1 MTHFG
6 FSPIKCQP
14 LKNQKIIFYS
24 LNTVSQNVW
33 VLYTVQNNAKI
44 FVQIFVKSIRNLF
57 RFMTFFRKSCWD
69 SRFSKVCWE
78 KRCHKADEI
87 LDKDVQ
93 KEFLTA
99 KSFFRLKE
107 NLMGCFFN
115 HLRQQAREWSWI
127 PDPHSGTWLCPNKIN
142 PHQIPFNAL
151 IVGPTNSGKRNTWL
165 IFWAV
170 NSEENTIMWFFS
182 VQHSHST
189 RRTKVSPRKT

>member
-14 LKNQKIIFYS
+14 LKNQKILFYS

-33 VLYTVQNNAKI
+33 VLYAVQNNAKI

-57 RFMTFFRKSCWD
+57 SFMTFFRKSSWD
-69 SRFSKVCWE
+69 SRFYKVCWE
-78 KRCHKADEI
+78 KRHHKADEI

-107 NLMGCFFN
+107 NVMGCFLIIFAPI
-115 HLRQQAREWSWI
+115 HTVEHGYVQITLI
-127 PDPHSGTWLCPNKIN
+127 PIKFL
-142 PHQIPFNAL
+142 
-151 IVGPTNSGKRNTWL
+151 
-165 IFWAV
+165 
-170 NSEENTIMWFFS
+170 
-182 VQHSHST
+182 ST
-189 RRTKVSPRKT
+189 PW